1 MANVAQGYNSLGNS
15 YLGLGSGYAGVGSG
29 YLNQGQGYAGLSN
42 NALSQQ
48 AGALSTNQQNYNM
61 LMAPYQQGLQAASDY
76 GSYATGTAQS
86 VNAGLTGIGQAGAAG
101 AVGSANANAQGLSN
115 IGGAVSGLGGNL
127 QQNLL
132 LNKLIGAQNPYGT
145 DSQGNPYTVGDGS
158 DDLYTSDASDYA
170 GMGG

>member
-1 MANVAQGYNSLGNS
+1 MSRKAITALAIPILGKENF
-15 YLGLGSGYAGVGSG
+15 
-29 YLNQGQGYAGLSN
+29 
-42 NALSQQ
+42 
-48 AGALSTNQQNYNM
+48 NM
-61 LMAPYQQGLQAASDY
+61 LMAPYQTGL
-76 GSYATGTAQS
+76 
-86 VNAGLTGIGQAGAAG
+86 
-101 AVGSANANAQGLSN
+101 GSANANAQGLSN
-115 IGGAVSGLGGNL
+115 IGGAVSGLGGSL

>member
-1 MANVAQGYNSLGNS
+1 MRGPAPRVPARKNTSSTPCSRRCSIDFNQLLGP
-15 YLGLGSGYAGVGSG
+15 
-29 YLNQGQGYAGLSN
+29 
-42 NALSQQ
+42 SQ
-48 AGALSTNQQNYNM
+48 T
-61 LMAPYQQGLQAASDY
+61 GLQAASAY
-76 GSYATGTAQS
+76 GQYATDTAGA
-86 VNAGLTGIGQAGAAG
+86 VNSGLTGIGQAGAAG

-158 DDLYTSDASDYA
+158 DDLFTSDASDYA